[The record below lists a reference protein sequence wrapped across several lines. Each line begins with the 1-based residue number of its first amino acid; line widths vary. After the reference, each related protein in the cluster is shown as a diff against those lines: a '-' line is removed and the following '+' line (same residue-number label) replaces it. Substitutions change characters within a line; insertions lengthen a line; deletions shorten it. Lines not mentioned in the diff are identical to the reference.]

1 MGENCGTKPK
11 VSLYSSDKIHFQTYV
26 ESVKQRK
33 IPWDIFEKLLEDFI
47 YSDIDRLKYLNE
59 ILLNELTKN
68 YSNIDKLRYL
78 NSILLTE
85 FKELVQR
92 GDDLQNTENE
102 HFRDSEKST
111 IDLDSNNEIIKKD
124 IEINMTEIERN
135 KDSSNN
141 MESEQIDPLNEYFEE
156 S

>member
-68 YSNIDKLRYL
+68 SSNIDRLRYL

-92 GDDLQNTENE
+92 EDDLQNTENE
-102 HFRDSEKST
+102 HFEESEKSMV
-111 IDLDSNNEIIKKD
+111 DLDSNSEIIKKD
-124 IEINMTEIERN
+124 DE
-135 KDSSNN
+135 
-141 MESEQIDPLNEYFEE
+141 
-156 S
+156 

>member
-1 MGENCGTKPK
+1 MGENSAIKPK

-68 YSNIDKLRYL
+68 SSNIDRLRYL

-92 GDDLQNTENE
+92 EDDLQNTENE
-102 HFRDSEKST
+102 HFRESEKST
-111 IDLDSNNEIIKKD
+111 FDLDLNNEIIKND

-141 MESEQIDPLNEYFEE
+141 MESEQIDLLNEYFEE